1 MTTLTNEQTPANNR
15 TLTEID
21 LPSYLGRNY
30 IGGQWV
36 DSVSGSTF
44 PDSNPAHPAEILAE
58 VADSGHDDA
67 LLAVDAARRAGPEWN
82 DLGSIERGKILFRA
96 AEIMDRRSEQIA
108 RIITAEQGKK
118 LAEARSEV
126 ARATEILRF
135 IAGEGR
141 RLSGSTLPAD
151 EPRSMALTW
160 HRPLGVVALI
170 TPWNFPLA
178 IPVWKAAPAL
188 LSGCT
193 AVIKPSPLAPLSTAM
208 MIDILISAGVHPGA
222 INLVQ
227 GDRAPGEALSAHP
240 EVRGISFTGS
250 LPVGLSIQKAA
261 AGRLARTQLELG
273 GKNAVIVLADADLDA
288 AADAIVHGAFGQAGQ
303 RCSATSRVVV
313 EAAVREE
320 LVGKIVDRVADMVIG
335 DPFDSATDLG
345 PVVDSNRL
353 AACIDGI
360 DGAVAAGARIRSGGH
375 ALDDTANPQ
384 GGHFMTPTV
393 LSDVPADSEIA
404 TEEVFGPVLSVIDA
418 RDFDEAMEISNSVRY
433 GMSGTIF
440 SDDRARIFDAL
451 ERFEAGM
458 LHVNRPGVGAWPHL
472 PHMGAKLSQYGAPEC
487 SAETWEFYTELRSA
501 CISF

>member
-1 MTTLTNEQTPANNR
+1 MTVPTDTRPTVDTWLAAH
-15 TLTEID
+15 L
-21 LPSYLGRNY
+21 SRNF
-30 IGGQWV
+30 IGGEWV
-36 DSVSGSTF
+36 AAHSGATF
-44 PDSNPAHPAEILAE
+44 PNRNPARPAEVIAE
-58 VADSGHDDA
+58 VADSDIDDA
-67 LLAVDAARRAGPEWN
+67 LAAVEAARRAQAGWAG
-82 DLGSIERGKILFRA
+82 LGSIERGKILFRA
-96 AEIMDRRSEQIA
+96 AEIMDRRKEELA
-108 RIITAEQGKK
+108 HVITSEQGKK
-118 LAEARSEV
+118 LTEARSEV
-126 ARATEILRF
+126 DRATEILRF

-193 AVIKPSPLAPLSTAM
+193 AVIKPSPLAPLSTAVM
-208 MIDILISAGVHPGA
+208 VEILAEAGVAPGA
-222 INLVQ
+222 INLLQ
-227 GDRAPGEALSAHP
+227 GDREPGEALTSHP
-240 EVRGISFTGS
+240 DVRGISFTGS
-250 LPVGLSIQKAA
+250 LPVGLRIQSAA
-261 AGRLARTQLELG
+261 AHRLARTQLELG

-288 AADAIVHGAFGQAGQ
+288 AASAIVHGAFGQAGQ

-313 EAAVREE
+313 ESSVRED
-320 LVGKIVDRVADMVIG
+320 LVSRIVDRVSDMVVG
-335 DPFDSATDLG
+335 DPLSADTDLG
-345 PVVDSNRL
+345 PVVDESRL
-353 AACIDGI
+353 TACVEAVE
-360 DGAVAAGARIRSGGH
+360 GAIAIGARVRAGGRPISDPSGGH
-375 ALDDTANPQ
+375 YMA
-384 GGHFMTPTV
+384 PTV
-393 LSDVPADSEIA
+393 LTEVPADSEIA

-418 RDFDEAMEISNSVRY
+418 ADFDEAMEISNSVRY

-440 SDDRARIFDAL
+440 TQDRANIFDAL

-501 CISF
+501 CIAF

>member
-1 MTTLTNEQTPANNR
+1 MTTTTNDNKQATPIE
-15 TLTEID
+15 LS
-21 LPSYLGRNY
+21 LPPN
-30 IGGQWV
+30 IGSNFISGEWV
-36 DSVSGSTF
+36 DARNGGTF
-44 PDSNPAHPAEILAE
+44 SNFNPAHPDQIIAE
-58 VADSGHDDA
+58 VAESEREDA
-67 LLAVDAARRAGPEWN
+67 LLAIEAARRAGPGWES
-82 DLGSIERGKILFRA
+82 LGSIERGKILFRA
-96 AEIMDRRSEQIA
+96 AEVMERRQDELA
-108 RIITAEQGKK
+108 RVITAEQGKK
-118 LAEARSEV
+118 LGEARSEV
-126 ARATEILRF
+126 TRATEILRF

-160 HRPLGVVALI
+160 HRPIGVVALI

-193 AVIKPSPLAPLSTAM
+193 AVIKPSPLAPLSTAVM
-208 MIDILISAGVHPGA
+208 VDILNEAGVAPGA

-227 GDRAPGEALSAHP
+227 GDREPGEELSSHP
-240 EVRGISFTGS
+240 DVSGISFTGS
-250 LPVGLSIQKAA
+250 LPVGQKIQQAA
-261 AGRLARTQLELG
+261 APRLARTQLELG
-273 GKNAVIVLADADLDA
+273 GKNAVIVLADADLDS

-313 EAAVREE
+313 ESTVRET
-320 LVGKIVDRVADMVIG
+320 LIGKIVGRVSSLVVG
-335 DPFDSATDLG
+335 DPFDAQTDLG
-345 PVVDSNRL
+345 PVIDSNRL
-353 AACIDGI
+353 ETCVRGI
-360 DGAVAAGARIRSGGH
+360 EGAVAVGARVRVGGH
-375 ALDDTANPQ
+375 ALDESSFSTR
-384 GGHFMTPTV
+384 GFFMSPTV

-418 RDFDEAMEISNSVRY
+418 EGFDDAMNISNSVRY

-440 SDDRARIFDAL
+440 TENRAHVFDAL
-451 ERFEAGM
+451 DRFEAGM

-487 SAETWEFYTELRSA
+487 SADTWEFYTELRSA

>member
-1 MTTLTNEQTPANNR
+1 MTTLTNDSRLSAELA
-15 TLTEID
+15 
-21 LPSYLGRNY
+21 LPPHLGRNC
-30 IGGQWV
+30 IAGEWV
-36 DSVSGSTF
+36 AAGSKKTR
-44 PDSNPAHPAEILAE
+44 SNANPAHPDQIIAE
-58 VADSGHDDA
+58 VADSGADDA
-67 LLAVDAARRAGPEWN
+67 AAAIEAARKAAPEWEA
-82 DLGSIERGKILFRA
+82 LGSIERGKILFRA
-96 AEIMDRRSEQIA
+96 AEVMERRPEELA
-108 RIITAEQGKK
+108 RVITAEQGKK

-126 ARATEILRF
+126 GRASEILRF

-160 HRPLGVVALI
+160 HRPLGIVALI

-193 AVIKPSPLAPLSTAM
+193 AVIKPSPLAPLSTALM
-208 MIDILISAGVHPGA
+208 VDILLEAGVSAGA

-227 GDRAPGEALSAHP
+227 GDREPGEALSSHP
-240 EVRGISFTGS
+240 DVRGISFTGS
-250 LPVGLSIQKAA
+250 LPVGLSIQQAA
-261 AGRLARTQLELG
+261 APRLARTQLELG

-313 EAAVREE
+313 ESTVREE
-320 LVGKIVDRVADMVIG
+320 LVDRIVQRVSGMVIG
-335 DPFDSATDLG
+335 DPFDPDTDLG
-345 PVVDSNRL
+345 PVVDPNRL
-353 AACIDGI
+353 EACIRAVE
-360 DGAVAAGARIRSGGH
+360 GALGVGATVRIGGQTVEGSDNPDGGH
-375 ALDDTANPQ
+375 Y
-384 GGHFMTPTV
+384 MRPTV

-418 RDFDEAMEISNSVRY
+418 ADFDDAMAISNSVRY

-440 SDDRARIFDAL
+440 TENRAHIFDAL

-487 SAETWEFYTELRSA
+487 SADTWEFYTELRSA

>member
-1 MTTLTNEQTPANNR
+1 MTTLTNSNQNVTPVA
-15 TLTEID
+15 LS
-21 LPSYLGRNY
+21 LPPNVGSNC
-30 IGGQWV
+30 IGGEWIGAR
-36 DSVSGSTF
+36 SGETF
-44 PDSNPAHPAEILAE
+44 SDFNPTHPNQVIAE
-58 VADSGHDDA
+58 VADSGTDDA
-67 LLAVDAARRAGPEWN
+67 LLAIEAARRAGPEWES
-82 DLGSIERGKILFRA
+82 LGSIARGKILFRA
-96 AEIMDRRSEQIA
+96 AEVMERRKEELA
-108 RIITAEQGKK
+108 RVITAEQGKK
-118 LAEARSEV
+118 LGEARSEV
-126 ARATEILRF
+126 GRATEILRF

-160 HRPLGVVALI
+160 HRPIGVVALI

-193 AVIKPSPLAPLSTAM
+193 AVIKPSPLAPLSTAIM
-208 MIDILISAGVHPGA
+208 VDILNEAGVAPGA

-227 GDRAPGEALSAHP
+227 GDREPGEELSGHP
-240 EVRGISFTGS
+240 EVMGISFTGS
-250 LPVGLSIQKAA
+250 LPVGQTIQKAA
-261 AGRLARTQLELG
+261 AHRLARTQLELG

-313 EAAVREE
+313 ETTVRET
-320 LVGKIVDRVADMVIG
+320 LTGKIVDRVSNLVVG
-335 DPFDSATDLG
+335 DPFDTQTDLG
-345 PVVDSNRL
+345 PVVDFNRL
-353 AACIDGI
+353 EACVQGI
-360 DGAVAAGARIRSGGH
+360 EGAVAAGSRVRVGGH
-375 ALDDTANPQ
+375 ALDESSNST
-384 GGHFMTPTV
+384 GGFFMSPTV

-418 RDFDEAMEISNSVRY
+418 EGFDDAMNISNSVRY

-440 SDDRARIFDAL
+440 TENRAHIFDAL
-451 ERFEAGM
+451 DRFEAGM

-487 SAETWEFYTELRSA
+487 SADTWEFYTELRSA

>member
-1 MTTLTNEQTPANNR
+1 MTTLTEDSRLASPAELSLPPHVGKNFIAGEWVEAQSRR
-15 TLTEID
+15 TFSD
-21 LPSYLGRNY
+21 
-30 IGGQWV
+30 V
-36 DSVSGSTF
+36 
-44 PDSNPAHPAEILAE
+44 NPAHPDQIIAE
-58 VADSGHDDA
+58 VADSGTDDA
-67 LLAVDAARRAGPEWN
+67 THAIKAAHRAGPGWQA
-82 DLGSIERGKILFRA
+82 LGSIERGKILFRA
-96 AEIMDRRSEQIA
+96 AEVMERRTEELA
-108 RIITAEQGKK
+108 RVITAEQGKRLK
-118 LAEARSEV
+118 EARSEV
-126 ARATEILRF
+126 GRACEILRF

-160 HRPLGVVALI
+160 HRPIGVVALI

-193 AVIKPSPLAPLSTAM
+193 AVIKPSPLAPLSTALM
-208 MIDILISAGVHPGA
+208 VEILNEAGVASGA
-222 INLVQ
+222 INLIQ
-227 GDRAPGEALSAHP
+227 GDREPGEELSSNP
-240 EVRGISFTGS
+240 EVKGISFTGS
-250 LPVGLSIQKAA
+250 LPVGRSIQQAA
-261 AGRLARTQLELG
+261 APRLARTQLELG

-288 AADAIVHGAFGQAGQ
+288 AAEAIVHGAFGQAGQ

-313 EAAVREE
+313 ESAVREQ
-320 LVGKIVDRVADMVIG
+320 LVDKIVDRVSVMAVG
-335 DPFDSATDLG
+335 DPFDSHADLG
-345 PVVDSNRL
+345 PVVDPSRL
-353 AACIDGI
+353 EACVRGVEGALTVGARVRIGG
-360 DGAVAAGARIRSGGH
+360 GAVAESENPHGGH
-375 ALDDTANPQ
+375 Y
-384 GGHFMTPTV
+384 MEPTV

-418 RDFDEAMEISNSVRY
+418 EDFDDAMAISNSVRY

-440 SDDRARIFDAL
+440 TENRAHIFDAL

-487 SAETWEFYTELRSA
+487 SADTWEFYTELRSA

>member
-1 MTTLTNEQTPANNR
+1 MTAPTEALAPTHRIPAHLSHNFISG
-15 TLTEID
+15 E
-21 LPSYLGRNY
+21 
-30 IGGQWV
+30 WV
-36 DSVSGSTF
+36 PARSGATF
-44 PDSNPAHPAEILAE
+44 PDRNPARPAEIIAE
-58 VADSGHDDA
+58 VADSDIDDA
-67 LLAVDAARRAGPEWN
+67 LAAVEAARLAGPEWAGV
-82 DLGSIERGKILFRA
+82 GSIQRGKILFRA
-96 AEIMDRRSEQIA
+96 ADIMDRRKEELA
-108 RIITAEQGKK
+108 RVITTEQGKK
-118 LAEARSEV
+118 LSEARSEV
-126 ARATEILRF
+126 ERATEILRF

-193 AVIKPSPLAPLSTAM
+193 AVIKPSPLAPLSTAVM
-208 MIDILISAGVHPGA
+208 VEILAEAGVAPGA
-222 INLVQ
+222 LNLLQ
-227 GDRAPGEALSAHP
+227 GDREPGEALTSHP
-240 EVRGISFTGS
+240 DVRGISFTGS
-250 LPVGLSIQKAA
+250 LPVGQKIQSAA
-261 AGRLARTQLELG
+261 AHRLARTQLELG

-288 AADAIVHGAFGQAGQ
+288 AARAIVHGAFGQAGQ

-313 EAAVREE
+313 EASVREE
-320 LVGKIVDRVADMVIG
+320 LVSRIVERVSGMVVG
-335 DPFDSATDLG
+335 DPFADDTDLG
-345 PVVDSNRL
+345 PVVDSSRL
-353 AACIDGI
+353 AACVDAVE
-360 DGAVAAGARIRSGGH
+360 GAVAIGARVRTGGH
-375 ALDDTANPQ
+375 AVTETADGS
-384 GGHFMTPTV
+384 GGYFMAPTV
-393 LSDVPADSEIA
+393 LTGVPADSEIA

-418 RDFDEAMEISNSVRY
+418 SGFDEAMEISNSVRY

-440 SDDRARIFDAL
+440 TENRAHIFDAL
-451 ERFEAGM
+451 ERFEVGM